1 MYDIYTQLIL
11 QDQFI
16 KKALYNQLVQNALI
30 KYAQEG
36 AGSKNV
42 INNPNFW
49 RMMSG
54 MAFGIPGNIAYNM
67 LAPSNAQEGSSSRTL
82 ADNPKFWR
90 TMSGMAFG
98 IPGNIM
104 YNTFAPRNVPNTSK
118 PTAPSTG
125 TGQPGTPS
133 KAFMAALLGP
143 VGAYAYRSGW
153 L

>member
-67 LAPSNAQEGSSSRTL
+67 LAPSN
-82 ADNPKFWR
+82 
-90 TMSGMAFG
+90 
-98 IPGNIM
+98 
-104 YNTFAPRNVPNTSK
+104 VPNPPK
-118 PTAPSTG
+118 PIVPSTG
-125 TGQPGTPS
+125 TGQPGTPTTNGTGSNKLTPS

>member
-11 QDQFI
+11 QDQLV
-16 KKALYNQLVQNALI
+16 KQALYNQLVQNALI

-54 MAFGIPGNIAYNM
+54 MAFGIPGNI
-67 LAPSNAQEGSSSRTL
+67 
-82 ADNPKFWR
+82 
-90 TMSGMAFG
+90 
-98 IPGNIM
+98 M

-125 TGQPGTPS
+125 TGQPGTPTTNGTGS
-133 KAFMAALLGP
+133 NKLTPSNAIMGALLGP

>member
-54 MAFGIPGNIAYNM
+54 MV
-67 LAPSNAQEGSSSRTL
+67 
-82 ADNPKFWR
+82 
-90 TMSGMAFG
+90 FG

-125 TGQPGTPS
+125 TGQPGPISDSIRSNKLTPS
-133 KAFMAALLGP
+133 NAIMAALLGP